1 MSIYFY
7 TCLKLRQ
14 CITFPYLAIFP
25 PKFLL
30 RTALEPKGWQS
41 IWHKDYFE
49 LKRAEKKLICPRAG
63 HKSVGVPPSPLPR
76 KDKSQSL
83 KELPSW
89 LSG

>member
-14 CITFPYLAIFP
+14 CITFPYLVIFS

-30 RTALEPKGWQS
+30 RTALEPEGWQS

-63 HKSVGVPPSPLPR
+63 HKSVGVPLPLCPGR
-76 KDKSQSL
+76 TKVNH
-83 KELPSW
+83 
-89 LSG
+89 